1 MPADHVARVL
11 ADIAHALNS
20 PDQADLRVRHV
31 LDYLRLLVPYDCC
44 ALLEA
49 ASGRPQKLVVLQE
62 GEARGSVCE
71 VLARLFRDL
80 TEPATLHSDLPSPEV
95 AAQLPYPAYLV
106 LPIVAP
112 DLIGLLYVGKA
123 AGAYS
128 EEHLRLLAVV
138 ASQVG
143 AYLRER
149 HFQAENARLYEE
161 VKAASAAKDEFLA
174 MLAHELRNPLAPI
187 RNGVALLR
195 RLGAPEP
202 RLQAVRDMIDRPVTD
217 TARILDDL
225 LDVSR
230 VTRGKIALLPL
241 RLDLRDVVRRA
252 VEANRP
258 LMEQNAHRLHV
269 RLEPEPLWVEGDET
283 RLAQVVANL
292 LTNAAKFTPSG
303 GTVEVSVRAPGDR
316 AEVRV
321 RDTGVGLVPEALD
334 RIFDLF
340 SQEDAPLD
348 RQQGGLGIGLTL
360 VKRLVELHGG
370 TVEARSAGR
379 GCGSEFVVRLP
390 LLPPALPLAATPAEG
405 RAASRSS
412 RLRVLIVEDNLETA
426 KSLAALL
433 ALDSHEVRI
442 AADGASAICIAQAAR
457 PDLALVD
464 IELPEM
470 SGYEVVRE
478 MRALPEG
485 QRIAVVAITGYGREE
500 DRERSR
506 AAGFDQHL
514 VKPVD
519 LDALHALLAEVGKAG
534 SPRARTLR

>member
-31 LDYLRLLVPYDCC
+31 LDRLRLLVPYDCC

-49 ASGRPQKLVVLQE
+49 EPGHAQKLVILPE
-62 GEARGSVCE
+62 GGARGSVRE
-71 VLARLFRDL
+71 VLARLLRDL

-95 AAQLPYPAYLV
+95 AAQLPHRAYLV

-149 HFQAENARLYEE
+149 HLQAENARLYEE

-187 RNGVALLR
+187 AVALLR

-283 RLAQVVANL
+283 RLAQVVGNL
-292 LTNAAKFTPSG
+292 LMNAAKFTPSG
-303 GTVEVSVRAPGDR
+303 GTVEVSVRATSDR

-321 RDTGVGLVPEALD
+321 RDTGVGLVTEALD

-340 SQEDAPLD
+340 SQEDTPLD

-442 AADGASAICIAQAAR
+442 AADGASALCIAQAAR

-519 LDALHALLAEVGKAG
+519 LDTLHALLAQVGKAG
-534 SPRARTLR
+534 SPRERTLR

>member
-1 MPADHVARVL
+1 M
-11 ADIAHALNS
+11 
-20 PDQADLRVRHV
+20 
-31 LDYLRLLVPYDCC
+31 
-44 ALLEA
+44 
-49 ASGRPQKLVVLQE
+49 
-62 GEARGSVCE
+62 CE

-80 TEPATLHSDLPSPEV
+80 TEPATLPSDLPSPEV
-95 AAQLPYPAYLV
+95 AAELPYPAYLV

-187 RNGVALLR
+187 AVALLR

-241 RLDLRDVVRRA
+241 RLDLRDVVRQA

-283 RLAQVVANL
+283 RLAQVVGNL

-303 GTVEVSVRAPGDR
+303 GTVEVNVTATGDR

-348 RQQGGLGIGLTL
+348 RQQGRLGLGLTL

-390 LLPPALPLAATPAEG
+390 LLPPALPLAATPAED

-412 RLRVLIVEDNLETA
+412 RLPPGGTA
-426 KSLAALL
+426 
-433 ALDSHEVRI
+433 DRRGRDHGI
-442 AADGASAICIAQAAR
+442 R
-457 PDLALVD
+457 PRGG
-464 IELPEM
+464 P
-470 SGYEVVRE
+470 
-478 MRALPEG
+478 
-485 QRIAVVAITGYGREE
+485 
-500 DRERSR
+500 
-506 AAGFDQHL
+506 
-514 VKPVD
+514 
-519 LDALHALLAEVGKAG
+519 
-534 SPRARTLR
+534 

>member
-62 GEARGSVCE
+62 GEARGSVSE

-95 AAQLPYPAYLV
+95 VAQLPYPAYLV

-283 RLAQVVANL
+283 RLAQVVGNL
-292 LTNAAKFTPSG
+292 LMNAAKFTPSG
-303 GTVEVSVRAPGDR
+303 GTVEVSVRATGDR

-348 RQQGGLGIGLTL
+348 CQQGRLGLGLTL

-390 LLPPALPLAATPAEG
+390 LVPPALPLAATPAED
-405 RAASRSS
+405 RAARRSS
-412 RLRVLIVEDNLETA
+412 RLPPGGTA
-426 KSLAALL
+426 
-433 ALDSHEVRI
+433 DRRGRDHGI
-442 AADGASAICIAQAAR
+442 R
-457 PDLALVD
+457 P
-464 IELPEM
+464 
-470 SGYEVVRE
+470 R
-478 MRALPEG
+478 
-485 QRIAVVAITGYGREE
+485 TG
-500 DRERSR
+500 
-506 AAGFDQHL
+506 
-514 VKPVD
+514 P
-519 LDALHALLAEVGKAG
+519 
-534 SPRARTLR
+534 

>member
-1 MPADHVARVL
+1 MPSDHVARVL

-20 PDQADLRVRHV
+20 PDQADVRVRHV

-49 ASGRPQKLVVLQE
+49 EPGRAQKLVVLPE
-62 GEARGSVCE
+62 GGARGSVCE
-71 VLARLFRDL
+71 VLARLLRDL

-95 AAQLPYPAYLV
+95 AAQLPYRSHLV
-106 LPIVAP
+106 LPIVGR
-112 DLIGLLYVGKA
+112 DVIGLLYVGKA

-187 RNGVALLR
+187 RNAVAIQR
-195 RLGAPEP
+195 RLDAPEP
-202 RLQAVRDMIDRPVTD
+202 RLQAARDMIDRQVTHM
-217 TARILDDL
+217 ARLLDDL

-230 VTRGKIALLPL
+230 VTRGKITLAPV
-241 RLDLRDVVRRA
+241 RLDLRDVVRHA

-258 LMEQNAHRLHV
+258 LMEQNGHQLHV
-269 RLEPEPLWVEGDET
+269 RLAPEPLWVEGDGI
-283 RLAQVVANL
+283 RLTQVLGNL

-303 GTVEVSVRAPGDR
+303 GTVEVSVRATGDR
-316 AEVRV
+316 AEARV

-334 RIFDLF
+334 RIFGLF
-340 SQEDAPLD
+340 SQEDVTLD
-348 RQQGGLGIGLTL
+348 RREGGLGIGLTL

-379 GCGSEFVVRLP
+379 GCGSEFIVRLP
-390 LLPPALPLAATPAEG
+390 LLPPALFLDATPAEG
-405 RAASRSS
+405 RAASPSS
-412 RLRVLIVEDNLETA
+412 RLRVLIVEDNIDAAE
-426 KSLAALL
+426 SLAALL

-442 AADGASAICIAQAAR
+442 AADGPTALRIAQAAP

-464 IELPEM
+464 IGLPEM

-485 QRIAVVAITGYGREE
+485 QRIAMVAITGYGRKE

-519 LDALHALLAEVGKAG
+519 LDTLHALLAQVGKAG
-534 SPRARTLR
+534 SPRERTLR

>member
-303 GTVEVSVRAPGDR
+303 GTVEVSVRATSDR
-316 AEVRV
+316 AEVQV

>member
-62 GEARGSVCE
+62 GEARGSVSE

-95 AAQLPYPAYLV
+95 VAQLPYPAYLV

-187 RNGVALLR
+187 AVALLR

-202 RLQAVRDMIDRPVTD
+202 RLQAVRDIIDRPVTD

-283 RLAQVVANL
+283 RLAQVVGNL

-303 GTVEVSVRAPGDR
+303 GTVEVNVTATGDR

-348 RQQGGLGIGLTL
+348 CQQGRLGLGLTL

-390 LLPPALPLAATPAEG
+390 LVPPALPLAATPAED
-405 RAASRSS
+405 RAARRSS
-412 RLRVLIVEDNLETA
+412 RLPPGGTA
-426 KSLAALL
+426 
-433 ALDSHEVRI
+433 DRRGRDHGI
-442 AADGASAICIAQAAR
+442 R
-457 PDLALVD
+457 PRGG
-464 IELPEM
+464 P
-470 SGYEVVRE
+470 
-478 MRALPEG
+478 
-485 QRIAVVAITGYGREE
+485 
-500 DRERSR
+500 
-506 AAGFDQHL
+506 
-514 VKPVD
+514 
-519 LDALHALLAEVGKAG
+519 
-534 SPRARTLR
+534 